1 MDPDVRTAIVAV
13 GMVFCLL
20 LGGLTL
26 GVIAESGLDILSL
39 ASLLIVGLL
48 LIGLIG
54 AMRNPPE

>member
-13 GMVFCLL
+13 GMVFCLM

-39 ASLLIVGLL
+39 TSLVIVGLL
-48 LIGLIG
+48 LVGLIG
-54 AMRNPPE
+54 AIRNPPE

>member
-1 MDPDVRTAIVAV
+1 MDPDVRTAIIAV

>member
-20 LGGLTL
+20 LVALTL

-39 ASLLIVGLL
+39 TSLLIVGLL
-48 LIGLIG
+48 LVGLIG
-54 AMRNPPE
+54 AIRNPPE

>member
-1 MDPDVRTAIVAV
+1 MDPDVRTAILAV

-39 ASLLIVGLL
+39 TSLLIVGLL

-54 AMRNPPE
+54 AIRNPPQ

>member
-20 LGGLTL
+20 LGALTL
-26 GVIAESGLDILSL
+26 GVIAESGLDILSVT
-39 ASLLIVGLL
+39 SLLIVGLL

-54 AMRNPPE
+54 AIRNPPQ

>member
-26 GVIAESGLDILSL
+26 GVIAESGLDILSVV
-39 ASLLIVGLL
+39 SLLIVGLL

-54 AMRNPPE
+54 AIRNPPE